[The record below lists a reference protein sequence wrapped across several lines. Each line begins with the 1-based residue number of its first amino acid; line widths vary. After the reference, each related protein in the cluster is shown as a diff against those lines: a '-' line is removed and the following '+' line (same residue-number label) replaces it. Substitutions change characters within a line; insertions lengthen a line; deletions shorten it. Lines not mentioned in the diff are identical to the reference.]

1 MSNQE
6 RVRKILE
13 DAFGTDKNGNSLVGN
28 DYFTITDDGE
38 KISYKV
44 IPNLYY
50 HKRYNRYFVQKT

>member
-38 KISYKV
+38 K
-44 IPNLYY
+44 
-50 HKRYNRYFVQKT
+50 